1 MKKKYLIVALIDIV
15 LIVVGIILINKHNPK
30 EVEKRKEVY
39 LVNYT
44 ASYSTY
50 DILKSVDDY
59 EIVRSLMDL
68 KVILERAK
76 NNNYDNRYDNT
87 FFEENA
93 LLVIQGLMDSNIYN
107 TEFKMFRAYID
118 AYTATPLANSEEEFT
133 FDLYLIPVEK
143 TLTHV
148 ELNVSSYPGILY

>member
-30 EVEKRKEVY
+30 DVKKRKKVY

-50 DILKSVDDY
+50 DVLNSVDDY
-59 EIVRSLMDL
+59 DIVRTLTDL
-68 KVILERAK
+68 KVILRRAK

-93 LLVIQGLMDSNIYN
+93 LLVIDGLMDSKINN
-107 TEFKMFRAYID
+107 SEFKMFRAYID
-118 AYTATPLANSEEEFT
+118 AYTATPLANSEEEFS

>member
-50 DILKSVDDY
+50 DILKSANDY

-68 KVILERAK
+68 KVILGRAK
-76 NNNYDNRYDNT
+76 N
-87 FFEENA
+87 
-93 LLVIQGLMDSNIYN
+93 IM
-107 TEFKMFRAYID
+107 
-118 AYTATPLANSEEEFT
+118 
-133 FDLYLIPVEK
+133 
-143 TLTHV
+143 
-148 ELNVSSYPGILY
+148 

>member
-30 EVEKRKEVY
+30 DVEKRKEVY

-50 DILKSVDDY
+50 DVLNSVDDY
-59 EIVRSLMDL
+59 DIVRTLTDL
-68 KVILERAK
+68 KVILRRAK

-93 LLVIQGLMDSNIYN
+93 LLVIDGLMDSKIYN
-107 TEFKMFRAYID
+107 SEFKMNRAYID
-118 AYTATPLANSEEEFT
+118 AYTATPLTNSEKEFT

-143 TLTHV
+143 TLNHV
-148 ELNVSSYPGILY
+148 ELNVNSYPGRLY